1 MSLML
6 GFEPAKKTNLPYKLE
21 NITCDGQTA
30 MRDAVLKGTS
40 MLLQLRKVHIEMQL
54 PNLW

>member
-21 NITCDGQTA
+21 NIACDGQTA
-30 MRDAVLKGTS
+30 MRDAVFEGNFYTTS
-40 MLLQLRKVHIEMQL
+40 IKESTYRNVM